1 MPIQFQ
7 STTRNRASGGFTLI
21 EIMVALLI
29 FSIGLLG
36 LAMLQ
41 ATGLKFNTDS
51 YARTQAT
58 ILAYDLIDRMRANV
72 VGVKA
77 GNYCITSANPCKTTA
92 KPGTAENCGDTTA
105 GCDSSQ
111 KLAVYDLTQW
121 YDLQN
126 NFLAPAATPSSLT
139 STVITTTPGGQAM
152 NRYTITMRWKEREND
167 IEQTWV
173 FDLSDTGI

>member
-1 MPIQFQ
+1 MPTQFQ

-72 VGVKA
+72 AGVKA
-77 GNYCITSANPCKTTA
+77 GNYCITAASPCKTTA
-92 KPGTAENCGDTTA
+92 KPGTAEYCGDTG

-111 KLAVYDLTQW
+111 KLAVYDLTSW
-121 YDLQN
+121 YDLQDK
-126 NFLAPAATPSSLT
+126 FLAPAATPSSLT
-139 STVITTTPGGQAM
+139 STVITTTPGGQAL

>member
-58 ILAYDLIDRMRANV
+58 ILAYDLIDRMRANKV
-72 VGVKA
+72 AADA
-77 GNYCITSANPCKTTA
+77 GNYCITSVTPCTTTA
-92 KPGTAENCGDTTA
+92 PPGTAENCADTSL

-111 KLAVYDLTQW
+111 KVAKYDITSW
-121 YDLQN
+121 YGLQDL
-126 NFLAPAATPSSLT
+126 FLAPAAARSSLEGTTTATPSGKT
-139 STVITTTPGGQAM
+139 IVQ
-152 NRYTITMRWKEREND
+152 YKITMRWKEREND

-173 FDLSDTGI
+173 FEL

>member
-1 MPIQFQ
+1 
-7 STTRNRASGGFTLI
+7 
-21 EIMVALLI
+21 MVALLI

-58 ILAYDLIDRMRANV
+58 ILAYDLIDRMRANKV
-72 VGVKA
+72 AADA
-77 GNYCITSANPCKTTA
+77 GNYCITSVTPCTTTA
-92 KPGTAENCGDTTA
+92 PPGTAETCADTPVV

-111 KLAVYDLTQW
+111 KVAVYDLTYW
-121 YDLQN
+121 YGLQDR
-126 NFLAPAATPSSLT
+126 FLAPAATRSSLEG
-139 STVITTTPGGQAM
+139 TTTATPSGKTIVQ
-152 NRYTITMRWKEREND
+152 YKITMRWREREND

-173 FDLSDTGI
+173 FEL

>member
-1 MPIQFQ
+1 
-7 STTRNRASGGFTLI
+7 
-21 EIMVALLI
+21 MVALLI

-41 ATGLKFNTDS
+41 GTGLKFNTDS

-72 VGVKA
+72 AGVQA
-77 GNYCITSANPCKTTA
+77 GNYCITSATPCTTTA
-92 KPGTAENCGDTTA
+92 KPGTPEYCGDTG

-121 YDLQN
+121 YDLQDT
-126 NFLAPAATPSSLT
+126 FLAKADTPSSLT
-139 STVITTTPGGQAM
+139 STVITTTPGGQAL

>member
-1 MPIQFQ
+1 MPTQFQ

-41 ATGLKFNTDS
+41 ATSLKFNNDS
-51 YARTQAT
+51 YMRTQAT
-58 ILAYDLIDRMRANV
+58 ILAYDLIDRMRANKV
-72 VGVKA
+72 AADA
-77 GNYCITSANPCKTTA
+77 GNYCITSVAPCTTTA
-92 KPGTAENCGDTTA
+92 PPGTAETCADTAA

-111 KLAVYDLTQW
+111 RVAAYDITYW
-121 YDLQN
+121 YDLQLK
-126 NFLAPAATPSSLT
+126 FLSQAASRSSLART
-139 STVITTTPGGQAM
+139 ATTTPSGKNIFQ
-152 NRYTITMRWKEREND
+152 YTITMRWKEREND

-173 FDLSDTGI
+173 FEL

>member
-1 MPIQFQ
+1 MPTQFQ
-7 STTRNRASGGFTLI
+7 SATRNRANGGFTLI

-72 VGVKA
+72 AGVQA
-77 GNYCITSANPCKTTA
+77 GNYCITSASPCTTTA
-92 KPGTAENCGDTTA
+92 KPGTAENCGDTTS

-111 KLAVYDLTQW
+111 RLAVYDLTQW
-121 YDLQN
+121 YDLQGR
-126 NFLAPAATPSSLT
+126 FLAPAATPSSLG
-139 STVITTTPGGQAM
+139 STVITTTPGGKAM

-173 FDLSDTGI
+173 FDMSNTGI